1 MMKNSKYFPRTTEV
15 FEDSKKIGV
24 KDYKEFYKI
33 PNLKN
38 HLNEIFT
45 DEYRTYIKNE
55 DYFPGCP
62 LKIYRKTYHERLEDY
77 QLTYP
82 DADEFDFLKY
92 EDAIIHRLYL
102 MDVERKDNFYPFY
115 PYLFSD
121 PHWKNF
127 DLSVKKTR
135 SNFIDKRIIELDH
148 FFYVT
153 GVDPIDYDRVPRE
166 HFELRRNPN
175 ARDTETPQFFEYR
188 KPTLEKVSDPNY
200 INKEKQTKSLKWND
214 KEYSKLS
221 NIYKALEYKGYVN
234 CGLRDFKRIF
244 SDTREFQP
252 MEWLGKKRSLYY
264 FYGLLIDRKLIEEPD
279 AMWLKLPEVFTN
291 SKGISPK
298 SAKTEWNRAKKDEG
312 NFELFNSIES
322 LIDKA

>member
-1 MMKNSKYFPRTTEV
+1 MIKNTKYFPKTTEV

-24 KDYKEFYKI
+24 KEYKEFYKI
-33 PNLKN
+33 THLGNY
-38 HLNEIFT
+38 LNEVFA

-55 DYFPGCP
+55 MYFPGCP

-135 SNFIDKRIIELDH
+135 LNFIDKRVIELDH
-148 FFYVT
+148 YFYVT

-166 HFELRRNPN
+166 HFELRRNPD
-175 ARDTETPQFFEYR
+175 ARDIETPQFFEYR
-188 KPTLEKVSDPNY
+188 KPTLEKVTSNPNTTD
-200 INKEKQTKSLKWND
+200 QTI
-214 KEYSKLS
+214 EQKLS
-221 NIYKALEYKGYVN
+221 ARETAYLAYYFVEGGEYKLNDNIGN
-234 CGLRDFKRIF
+234 ERDWRYF
-244 SDTREFQP
+244 SDISGGSSVTNIR
-252 MEWLGKKRSLYY
+252 KY
-264 FYGLLIDRKLIEEPD
+264 FKEIENNKD
-279 AMWLKLPEVFTN
+279 IRLKLSRL
-291 SKGISPK
+291 SKIKNTLYFIENNFPDK
-298 SAKTEWNRAKKDEG
+298 PNVINEAKK
-312 NFELFNSIES
+312 ELEIIQN
-322 LIDKA
+322 K